1 MKIGKI
7 ELTKTPQTF
16 ELGKNIKIN
25 QNGITPIFIHKKI
38 ISIVKNVEICSV
50 IRKCI
55 ILQQLMIP
63 IKNKKK
69 NLEATVEE
77 MRNFAF
83 AYIEKYAPSKQQ
95 LKTYLLK
102 KYLKV
107 KVPSVNKSNISD
119 LINAVLEDLEKTKF
133 INDKFYSN
141 SKAKSLIQRGSSIN
155 KIRSYL
161 FSKGVKDKYIKTTLD
176 EIIANNED
184 QDFFSAIKVCKKKR
198 IGPARD
204 ENNRPLFFKKDIGIL
219 ARSGFDFETSKRV
232 MDLEKNEYLKIINLL

>member
-1 MKIGKI
+1 
-7 ELTKTPQTF
+7 
-16 ELGKNIKIN
+16 
-25 QNGITPIFIHKKI
+25 
-38 ISIVKNVEICSV
+38 
-50 IRKCI
+50 
-55 ILQQLMIP
+55 
-63 IKNKKK
+63 
-69 NLEATVEE
+69 

-107 KVPSVNKSNISD
+107 KVPTVNKSNISD

-161 FSKGVKDKYIKTTLD
+161 FSKGISDNHIKNTITKIY
-176 EIIANNED
+176 ENNED
-184 QDFFSAIKVCKKKR
+184 QDFFSAIKLCKKK
-198 IGPARD
+198 G
-204 ENNRPLFFKKDIGIL
+204 
-219 ARSGFDFETSKRV
+219 
-232 MDLEKNEYLKIINLL
+232 